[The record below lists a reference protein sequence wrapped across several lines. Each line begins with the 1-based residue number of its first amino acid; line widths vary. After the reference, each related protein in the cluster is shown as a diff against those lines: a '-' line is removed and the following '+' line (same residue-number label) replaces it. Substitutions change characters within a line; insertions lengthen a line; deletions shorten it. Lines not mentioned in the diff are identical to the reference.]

1 MEFVRRQFKET
12 VDSELIV
19 AEAESKLSPEQQQGV
34 FAWLKSLQE
43 ETIAQLGGT
52 RASAEASIEAE
63 STMTLEQFM
72 QQRRDVSLAQR
83 LLNERIEPRT
93 IVAWRDVVQEYEL
106 RKAEFN
112 PPPTLRVGRI
122 RLSITSDAAL
132 IESVK
137 AQIAQKRSFSAIV
150 AELKLPDGGFWNQ
163 FDLPPD
169 GIKGLQLAD
178 AVKERLD
185 GLAVDTPSESLEQRG
200 FVMWLA
206 VISIERAPER
216 TLYNR
221 EVQLR
226 LENEIQARREIIER
240 ERYMATLRSRWVTDE
255 IGEMERKLVEF
266 ALKRYWR

>member
-1 MEFVRRQFKET
+1 M
-12 VDSELIV
+12 
-19 AEAESKLSPEQQQGV
+19 
-34 FAWLKSLQE
+34 
-43 ETIAQLGGT
+43 
-52 RASAEASIEAE
+52 
-63 STMTLEQFM
+63 
-72 QQRRDVSLAQR
+72 
-83 LLNERIEPRT
+83 
-93 IVAWRDVVQEYEL
+93 
-106 RKAEFN
+106 
-112 PPPTLRVGRI
+112 
-122 RLSITSDAAL
+122 
-132 IESVK
+132 
-137 AQIAQKRSFSAIV
+137 
-150 AELKLPDGGFWNQ
+150 
-163 FDLPPD
+163 
-169 GIKGLQLAD
+169 
-178 AVKERLD
+178 KERLD